1 MYAVNL
7 THNRFK
13 NLLLIRVNELMA
25 FFMLSL
31 ITLKLIF
38 SFSYHLQKL
47 ELVSYLIDGLLILI
61 SFLVLLRNKSTIN
74 KIYIPIL
81 LFPTI
86 FIFYVAV
93 QAIFYGNVLEAV
105 SYYNRFFIPIIIYF
119 CLIKSFRGD
128 FEKFEKKT
136 TTLAFLIFSL
146 GFIGLFFMPENY
158 NHHEMKMPTY
168 FSGLHKSSYI
178 FISAT
183 LLMFALYPSMGKLQR
198 FLSIP
203 VLAFACFMLLEGWGI
218 RTPLLMIVV
227 FISVY
232 FTFNNFSQIKLLF
245 GFILPVLI
253 FILIVVFGENIDWNR
268 MSSGRLTMWD
278 AKINL
283 LVDSTLNQVV
293 FGKGL
298 GSDYIKVEGWAGEK
312 DSHNNYLQTITE
324 LGIIGLTLLIASIVS
339 LYKLQPNVFG
349 RGVVVAYA
357 ISGAV
362 SNGVIYRLVPGYI
375 FALLLAYIALKY
387 THSKSKIC

>member
-1 MYAVNL
+1 
-7 THNRFK
+7 
-13 NLLLIRVNELMA
+13 
-25 FFMLSL
+25 
-31 ITLKLIF
+31 
-38 SFSYHLQKL
+38 
-47 ELVSYLIDGLLILI
+47 
-61 SFLVLLRNKSTIN
+61 
-74 KIYIPIL
+74 
-81 LFPTI
+81 
-86 FIFYVAV
+86 
-93 QAIFYGNVLEAV
+93 
-105 SYYNRFFIPIIIYF
+105 
-119 CLIKSFRGD
+119 
-128 FEKFEKKT
+128 
-136 TTLAFLIFSL
+136 
-146 GFIGLFFMPENY
+146 
-158 NHHEMKMPTY
+158 
-168 FSGLHKSSYI
+168 
-178 FISAT
+178 
-183 LLMFALYPSMGKLQR
+183 
-198 FLSIP
+198 
-203 VLAFACFMLLEGWGI
+203 
-218 RTPLLMIVV
+218 MIVV